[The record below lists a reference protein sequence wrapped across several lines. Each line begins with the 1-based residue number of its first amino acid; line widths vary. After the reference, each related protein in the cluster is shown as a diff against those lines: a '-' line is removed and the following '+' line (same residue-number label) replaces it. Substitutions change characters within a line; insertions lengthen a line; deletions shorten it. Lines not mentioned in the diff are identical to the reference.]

1 MAKFNFNLRYPN
13 ADCETPLNLVIR
25 NNNEKTVF
33 LTDLSIHPKNWNA
46 KTQTARETKTFRDAV
61 NFNTELENIRNNYK
75 SAFLEFKVIHK
86 RQPSL
91 IEFREY
97 FIKDAENITQI
108 ETPKESLFTFIEK
121 VIEQSKTRTNRR
133 TGKTFSVNTIKVFNQ
148 CNRLLTEFNK
158 KKYSIDFENIDLDF
172 FHDFKAFMVKK
183 EYSQN
188 TIAKHFITLKSFLN
202 EATEQG
208 VNKNLAYKSKRF
220 SAPQVEVESIFLN
233 DLELTALYNVDLT
246 KNLKLDRVR
255 DLFLTGCYT
264 GLRFSDFSQITPKS
278 IKGPNIEITTQ
289 KTNETVIIPIHP
301 RLKTIMAKYKGKYAN
316 SLPPSISNQN
326 MNGYLKD
333 VCKEVEC
340 LKVDIN
346 KTSKK
351 GNRTINETV
360 KKHDLVTTHTAR
372 RSFATNLYLQGFPS
386 INIMKLTGHRTE
398 KSFLKYIKITPK
410 DNADKLL
417 IHWKKINT
425 KLKIS

>member
-108 ETPKESLFTFIEK
+108 ETPKETLFTFIEK

-208 VNKNLAYKSKRF
+208 VNKNIDSTSTCGA
-220 SAPQVEVESIFLN
+220 LN
-233 DLELTALYNVDLT
+233 
-246 KNLKLDRVR
+246 
-255 DLFLTGCYT
+255 
-264 GLRFSDFSQITPKS
+264 
-278 IKGPNIEITTQ
+278 
-289 KTNETVIIPIHP
+289 
-301 RLKTIMAKYKGKYAN
+301 RL
-316 SLPPSISNQN
+316 
-326 MNGYLKD
+326 
-333 VCKEVEC
+333 
-340 LKVDIN
+340 
-346 KTSKK
+346 
-351 GNRTINETV
+351 
-360 KKHDLVTTHTAR
+360 
-372 RSFATNLYLQGFPS
+372 
-386 INIMKLTGHRTE
+386 
-398 KSFLKYIKITPK
+398 
-410 DNADKLL
+410 LL
-417 IHWKKINT
+417 
-425 KLKIS
+425 